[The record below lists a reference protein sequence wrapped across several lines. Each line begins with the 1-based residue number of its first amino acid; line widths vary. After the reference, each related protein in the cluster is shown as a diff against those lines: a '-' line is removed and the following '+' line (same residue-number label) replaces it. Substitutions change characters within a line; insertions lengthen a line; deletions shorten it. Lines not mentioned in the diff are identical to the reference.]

1 MRGAIQM
8 MSTLMMSTD
17 NWTVW
22 VGGGEYNSHYLTFNQ
37 AYDLAQHLK
46 WDLDYDDVVLE
57 CVDEY

>member
-1 MRGAIQM
+1 
-8 MSTLMMSTD
+8 MSTD

-22 VGGGEYNSHYLTFNQ
+22 VGGGEYNSHYLTLNQ

-57 CVDEY
+57 CVND